1 MTRWCRRVRLR
12 KLRKHSIV
20 VGQVPTMIL
29 SVIQGLRP
37 AKLHENESKPLHVF
51 NALAH
56 VFDPETR
63 GLQLFWV
70 VRGCIELRRRLGAE
84 YRAHRAP
91 NHLLDTL
98 PRTRAS
104 QEPIRYHGVAK
115 PWEIPWGSL

>member
-1 MTRWCRRVRLR
+1 MTRWCRRVRFR

-20 VGQVPTMIL
+20 LAQVPTMIL
-29 SVIQGLRP
+29 S
-37 AKLHENESKPLHVF
+37 
-51 NALAH
+51 
-56 VFDPETR
+56 ETR

-70 VRGCIELRRRLGAE
+70 VRGCIELKRRLGAE

>member
-20 VGQVPTMIL
+20 LAQVPTMIL
-29 SVIQGLRP
+29 S
-37 AKLHENESKPLHVF
+37 
-51 NALAH
+51 
-56 VFDPETR
+56 ETR

-70 VRGCIELRRRLGAE
+70 VRGGIGLKRRLGAE
-84 YRAHRAP
+84 LQAHRAP
-91 NHLLDTL
+91 NNLLDTL